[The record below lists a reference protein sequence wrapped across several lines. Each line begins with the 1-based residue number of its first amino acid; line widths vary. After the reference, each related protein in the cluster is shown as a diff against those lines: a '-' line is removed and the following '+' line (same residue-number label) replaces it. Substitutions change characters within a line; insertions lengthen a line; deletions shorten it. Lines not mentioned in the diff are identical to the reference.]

1 MTCGITTC
9 GQCEGGQPIARR
21 EEIEEIYQMY
31 KEHPLMKDSW
41 PRGTLGLSK
50 RP

>member
-9 GQCEGGQPIARR
+9 GQCEADQAIARR
-21 EEIEEIYQMY
+21 EETYQMC
-31 KEHPLMKDSW
+31 KGHPLMKDSW
-41 PRGTLGLSK
+41 PRGTLGVGK